1 MVALRRQAL
10 MKLSGFLLCL
20 AVTAAAFAGVSP
32 IVAAD
37 SYPNRPIRWIVPFS
51 AGGASDIV
59 ARVLG
64 EYLSQ
69 HFGEQIIIENKPG
82 AGGNLGVQSILNATP
97 DGYTIGLV
105 GPSIAISATLYKKL
119 PFDFI
124 RDSVSVAGVMRSTNV
139 MEVHPSVPAKSVADF
154 IAYAK
159 AHPGK
164 LNMASSGVGASAHM
178 SGELFKMMTGVDMLH
193 VPYRGGAPAVAAL
206 ITGEAQVLFDNL
218 PGSIEHIRN
227 GNVRALAVTTAKRS
241 DVIPSVPTIA
251 ETVPGYEAS
260 TWYALVAPKGTP
272 SDVVDKLNRAVNLL
286 LGNPKVQGRF
296 TELGGEAMPMMPNE
310 LSNLIA
316 DEIEKWAKVVKFS
329 GAKLE

>member
-1 MVALRRQAL
+1 MRAI
-10 MKLSGFLLCL
+10 GFSLVCL
-20 AVTAAAFAGVSP
+20 APIIAALPSASP
-32 IVAAD
+32 SLAAEA
-37 SYPNRPIRWIVPFS
+37 YPARPIRWIVPFS

-64 EYLSQ
+64 EYLSE
-69 HFGEQIIIENKPG
+69 HFGQQVIIENKPG
-82 AGGNLGVQSILNATP
+82 AGGNLGVQSTLSATP
-97 DGYTIGLV
+97 DGYTLGLV
-105 GPSIAISATLYKKL
+105 GPSTAISATLYKKL

-139 MEVHPSVPAKSVADF
+139 MEVHPSIPAKSVGEF

-159 AHPGK
+159 ANVGK

-193 VPYRGGAPAVAAL
+193 VPYRGGAPALSAL

-227 GNVRALAVTTAKRS
+227 GNVRALGVTAEQRTS
-241 DVIPSVPTIA
+241 SLPNVPTIA

-272 SDVVDKLNRAVNLL
+272 AEIIDKINHGVNVLL
-286 LGNPKVQGRF
+286 ANPKVQARF
-296 TELGGEAMPMMPNE
+296 AELGGEPMPMMPNE
-310 LSNLIA
+310 LSKLMA
-316 DEIEKWAKVVKFS
+316 DETEKWAKVVRFS
-329 GAKLE
+329 GVKLE